1 MIAALISV
9 PLSNRR
15 QDLPICV
22 QSFVV
27 YKKTQLRV
35 CVLSQAYGPLVHQG
49 TVGGGPGRHP
59 WGDPGGATWGPPK
72 GPGTQSPEYLGTLG
86 GPWGPKGHTL
96 PKPYA

>member
-49 TVGGGPGRHP
+49 TLREAQGDTPGGTLGGGPGGHP
-59 WGDPGGATWGPPK
+59 GAQGM
-72 GPGTQSPEYLGTLG
+72 QCQ
-86 GPWGPKGHTL
+86 
-96 PKPYA
+96 